1 MKYNGIIFDCDGVLV
16 DSETISSRIL
26 IDMAHSLNIKLN
38 IPESEAIIRFSGV
51 SMQTNLNFLEEMS
64 GYKLPADFEQEF
76 RHRTYNAFRQEL
88 QAIEGIHELL
98 DSLPCEYCVASSGP
112 REKIVLN
119 LTTTKLIDK
128 FKDRIYSSYDIDSWK
143 PEPDIFLYAAD
154 NMKLKP
160 SECAV
165 IEDSISGVIAAV
177 KGGFDVYG
185 YANSFNKHLLE
196 QHGATVFFHM
206 SELHQLLEIQ

>member
-26 IDMAHSLNIKLN
+26 IEMAHSLGIKLN
-38 IPESEAIIRFSGV
+38 IPESEAVIRFSGV
-51 SMQTNLNFLEEMS
+51 SMQTNLSFLEEMS

-76 RHRTYNAFRQEL
+76 RHRSYNAFRQEL
-88 QAIEGIHELL
+88 KAIEGIYEIL

-112 REKIVLN
+112 REKIILN
-119 LTTTKLIDK
+119 LTTTKLIEK
-128 FKDRIYSSYDIDSWK
+128 FEGRIYSSYDIDSWK

-154 NMKLKP
+154 NMGLKS

-206 SELHQLLEIQ
+206 SELLQLLELQ